1 MLELVMLRL
10 NRKHGFTMIEMLCA
24 ISLFSFLSLFILSV
38 QLNNLRLKE
47 EGRQKLN
54 YISVVEAIKTELLN
68 NATYND
74 IVSSYNQNKRYINS
88 SKLSVST
95 IKNLGL
101 INILDTLEDSRNPYA
116 KLNITNGEVL
126 TVEIELHYKL
136 GSNNEVIRTTML
148 KGNYL

>member
-47 EGRQKLN
+47 EGTQKLN

-68 NATYND
+68 NVPYND

-116 KLNITNGEVL
+116 KFNITNGEVL
-126 TVEIELHYKL
+126 TVEIELHYKS